1 MTTTTAALD
10 AAVLRVLQERGSGNP
25 LSIGVALGL
34 EVEGL
39 HPEARAEYARIEE
52 ALRRVARPGR
62 LGEWLLPIETLRAP
76 EPRFRLEMIAALWG
90 RCWMDRPARV
100 SDLEREYGHKLD
112 QMRDAVR
119 LLEVTRQVVLTTPRR
134 GLPRYVTTDRSPTG
148 EHRATGIVL
157 AHVRG
162 LGIETAPELA
172 AALGISTDAAEA
184 LLLGLKEK
192 KS

>member
-1 MTTTTAALD
+1 MSSPLAMD
-10 AAVLRVLQERGSGNP
+10 AAVLRVLRERGHGNAG
-25 LSIGVALGL
+25 SVGRALGL

-39 HPEARAEYARIEE
+39 SPEAQATFAEVEA

-62 LGEWLLPIETLRAP
+62 LGEWLPPHEAADRAP
-76 EPRFRLEMIAALWG
+76 EPRFRLELLAALWG
-90 RCWMDRPARV
+90 RCWMDKPARV

-112 QMRDAVR
+112 LMRDAVR

-148 EHRATGIVL
+148 EHRAARIVL

-172 AALGISTDAAEA
+172 TALGIHIDTAEA
-184 LLLGLKEK
+184 LLLALKEK
-192 KS
+192 SR